1 MTLLSK
7 LITRIQHSAIA
18 KDSSW
23 AVIGS
28 AVGKGASM
36 LTGMIIA
43 RLLGAE
49 DFGEYGMIKST
60 LAYIAV
66 FSTFGLGYTA
76 TKYIAQYQDRP
87 NRVIGIIRNSIAI
100 TFAVSGLMALL
111 LLIFAEY
118 IIKEP
123 SLAPTL
129 RHTALIVIF
138 NAVNTTQLGLLSG
151 FKDFKTVAIN
161 NAITGIATVLLG
173 TTLTYFKGIDGAI
186 FTLFVTTAL
195 QCILNHVAIR
205 RHAHQIRQEAKCA
218 SEDDKSKDS
227 AWELI
232 RFSLPIALQESVY
245 ASANWIKMLILVH
258 LAGYEELGLYT
269 ATNQCHQF
277 IIFIPNVLRNVILS
291 HLSSSLNDNARHKQ
305 TFSTMI
311 KINLFA
317 TMLPAL
323 GVALFSP
330 IIEQIYGDSFVG
342 LAHVIIIT
350 AISSIFESLSD
361 IYVQEFIS
369 RGYNWITLLG
379 YIVRNYGSILIALP
393 LLLKFRNSYGALM
406 AFIAIL
412 ISQIIYC
419 IMLHVLYRYKIQT
432 KHNN

>member
-1 MTLLSK
+1 MSLLSQ
-7 LITRIQHSAIA
+7 LIARLQRSAIA

-76 TKYIAQYQDRP
+76 TKYIAQYQNNP
-87 NRVIGIIRNSIAI
+87 NRIIGIIRNSIAI

-111 LLIFAEY
+111 LLLFAEY

-129 RHTALIVIF
+129 RHTALIVVF

-161 NAITGIATVLLG
+161 NTITGVATILLG

-186 FTLFVTTAL
+186 FTLFVTTTL

-205 RHAHQIRQEAKCA
+205 RHAFRIRQTIQ
-218 SEDDKSKDS
+218 SESIECKSTDS

-232 RFSLPIALQESVY
+232 RFSFPIALQESVY

-258 LAGYEELGLYT
+258 WAGYDELGLYT
-269 ATNQCHQF
+269 ASNQWF
-277 IIFIPNVLRNVILS
+277 VLILFIPGVLRNVILS
-291 HLSSSLNDNARHKQ
+291 HLSSSIDDSKEHKRTFQ
-305 TFSTMI
+305 TML
-311 KINLFA
+311 KINTIA
-317 TMLPAL
+317 TLIPAM
-323 GVALFSP
+323 AIAIFSP
-330 IIEQIYGDSFVG
+330 AIDLFYGDSFHG
-342 LAHVIIIT
+342 LIPVMLIMVVTSVFGCIAN
-350 AISSIFESLSD
+350 
-361 IYVQEFIS
+361 IYTQEFIS
-369 RGYNWITLLG
+369 RGKNWTVFAG
-379 YIVRNYGSILIALP
+379 YILREYGSLILALP
-393 LLLKFRNSYGALM
+393 FMIKYGERYGAALM
-406 AFIAIL
+406 YGAVLIMHIAYCGIL
-412 ISQIIYC
+412 K
-419 IMLHVLYRYKIQT
+419 YKYQ
-432 KHNN
+432 KEFKEV

>member
-269 ATNQCHQF
+269 ASNQWF
-277 IIFIPNVLRNVILS
+277 VLILFIPGVLRNVILS
-291 HLSSSLNDNARHKQ
+291 HLSSSINDNKQHKHTFQ
-305 TFSTMI
+305 TML
-311 KINLFA
+311 KINTVATLIPAAIIAILSPVIDLF
-317 TMLPAL
+317 
-323 GVALFSP
+323 
-330 IIEQIYGDSFVG
+330 YGDSFHG
-342 LAHVIIIT
+342 LIPVMLIMVATSVFGCI
-350 AISSIFESLSD
+350 AN
-361 IYVQEFIS
+361 IYTQEFIS
-369 RGYNWITLLG
+369 RGKNWTVFAG
-379 YIVRNYGSILIALP
+379 YILRE
-393 LLLKFRNSYGALM
+393 YGAL
-406 AFIAIL
+406 IL
-412 ISQIIYC
+412 ALPFMIKYGEQYGAALMYGAVLVMHIVYC
-419 IMLHVLYRYKIQT
+419 GILKYNYQKEFKEI
-432 KHNN
+432 

>member
-269 ATNQCHQF
+269 ASNQWF
-277 IIFIPNVLRNVILS
+277 VLILFIPGVLRNVILS
-291 HLSSSLNDNARHKQ
+291 HLSSSINDNKQHKHTFQ
-305 TFSTMI
+305 TML
-311 KINLFA
+311 KINTVATLIPAAIIAILSPVIDLF
-317 TMLPAL
+317 
-323 GVALFSP
+323 
-330 IIEQIYGDSFVG
+330 YGDSFHG
-342 LAHVIIIT
+342 LIPVMLIMVATSVFGCI
-350 AISSIFESLSD
+350 AN
-361 IYVQEFIS
+361 IYTQEFIS
-369 RGYNWITLLG
+369 RGKNWAIFIG
-379 YIVRNYGSILIALP
+379 YIIREYGSLILALP
-393 LLLKFRNSYGALM
+393 FMIKFGNHCGAAVMYGAV
-406 AFIAIL
+406 FIMHVVYCGIL
-412 ISQIIYC
+412 HHKYNKEFKEI
-419 IMLHVLYRYKIQT
+419 
-432 KHNN
+432 